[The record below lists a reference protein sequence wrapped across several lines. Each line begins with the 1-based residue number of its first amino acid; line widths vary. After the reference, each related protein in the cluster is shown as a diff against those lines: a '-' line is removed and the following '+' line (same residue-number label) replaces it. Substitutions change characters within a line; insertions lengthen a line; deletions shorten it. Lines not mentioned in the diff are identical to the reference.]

1 MHDLMVV
8 VVSLAAYAAIGF
20 PLCLL
25 LPEQRFGV
33 RFAIAP
39 PLGFGMLAI
48 GATALY
54 PWGIRPWVSLL
65 AMAGAGIALGASL
78 WLRAG
83 CPRPA
88 LSSNAIR
95 LGATTVIVTLI
106 CLAPGWTGG
115 AKFRSF
121 QSNPYD
127 QMVYL
132 GGSMTFR
139 TVDHASMMAESGHSS
154 PDPILTKS
162 AWYFDNRGAVSVVHA
177 AIAGVTGQSIVDS
190 FHPFLSVLQ
199 ANMLFAALFILVNVF
214 ALGYRL
220 ALLLASALTVGFFQ
234 QYVFDINSWSQ
245 LATQP
250 LYPLI
255 VAFAALAFERDRFS
269 GDEISGAIRLAVMF
283 GVLLGAVLYLYP
295 EAFAVYG
302 PALAAVP
309 LLALGQRVSRRAA
322 LFGITGLGLGAC
334 LAVLLGLL
342 FWTGTLEYTHRQLT
356 NAAGNAPDWWKYFS
370 RYLFGSE
377 QNYLEILTAPGSSP
391 GQIAMAWF
399 SLPVEALTAGFG
411 LYVLLPG
418 ASWPV
423 ALAIAWKIALYGFLA
438 LLLKGAADGF
448 VRIWR
453 TDLAGSAARM
463 MGACIAACLVPPLIL
478 WLGHAWAAG
487 KGLSMAAPM
496 LFLLVAGSLLSRPD
510 MTGRTFGRLAALAF
524 VFGHL
529 ALGLLRPVLVSDFA
543 GNELPGLPTAAAE
556 MRARK
561 ATLDWDYTS
570 WDPPLR
576 KCSGIVVEVAN
587 PFMHQYAR
595 RVAFDLG
602 IPWAAAATNW
612 PDRSRLA
619 LWPDR
624 WQDFECVATTS
635 AQSAKPGQ
643 KLIWLDKDR
652 SVLDY
657 LGGQRADLE
666 IGTRF
671 VVGVS
676 SAGVHGAEATAAGPL
691 QWTSPAARFEVPNNL
706 SSPARTLRLEL
717 WPMQI
722 ASERLKITVNGD
734 TVYDDTIPASAVT
747 IPLEGFAAQD
757 KLAIELSTSGTTRY
771 PNDPRDLGVAIRGL
785 LLGK

>member
-1 MHDLMVV
+1 MHDLVVV

-20 PLCLL
+20 PLCFL

-65 AMAGAGIALGASL
+65 AMAGTGIAFGTSL
-78 WLRAG
+78 LLRAG
-83 CPRPA
+83 IRRPL

-95 LGATTVIVTLI
+95 LVATTVIVTLI

-115 AKFRSF
+115 AKFRVF
-121 QSNPYD
+121 QANPYD

-139 TVDHASMMAESGHSS
+139 TVDHASMMAETGLSA
-154 PDPILTKS
+154 PDPIVAKS

-190 FHPFLSVLQ
+190 FHPFLSALQ

-214 ALGYRL
+214 AVGYRL
-220 ALLLASALTVGFFQ
+220 SLLLASALTVGFFQ

-245 LATQP
+245 LAAQP

-255 VAFAALAFERDRFS
+255 VAFAVLAFERDRFS
-269 GDEISGAIRLAVMF
+269 GNEISGAIRLAAMF

-309 LLALGQRVSRRAA
+309 LLALGQRVTRRAA
-322 LFGITGLGLGAC
+322 LFGVTGLGLGTC
-334 LAVLLGLL
+334 LAVLFGLL
-342 FWTGTLEYTHRQLT
+342 FWTGTLEYAHRQLT
-356 NAAGNAPDWWKYFS
+356 NAAGNPPDWWKYFS
-370 RYLFGSE
+370 QYLFGSE
-377 QNYLEILTAPGSSP
+377 QNYLDVLTDPGNGP

-399 SLPVEALTAGFG
+399 SLPVESLGAALG
-411 LYVLLPG
+411 LYFVLPG
-418 ASWPV
+418 ASWPI
-423 ALAIAWKIALYGFLA
+423 ALAIAWKIALYGFLG
-438 LLLKGAADGF
+438 LLLKGAADGIIK
-448 VRIWR
+448 IWR
-453 TDLAGSAARM
+453 TNPAGSAVRM
-463 MGACIAACLVPPLIL
+463 TGACIAACLVPPLIL

-496 LFLLVAGSLLSRPD
+496 LFLLVAGSLLSKPD
-510 MTGRTFGRLAALAF
+510 MTGRNYGRLAALAF
-524 VFGHL
+524 VFAHL
-529 ALGLLRPVLVSDFA
+529 VLGLLRPILVSDFA
-543 GNELPGLPTAAAE
+543 GNELPGLPTAAAQ
-556 MRARK
+556 MRSQK
-561 ATLDWDYTS
+561 ATSNWDHTS

-576 KCSGIVVEVAN
+576 KCSGIVVDVAN

-612 PDRSRLA
+612 PDRSRHA
-619 LWPDR
+619 RWPDG
-624 WQDFECVATTS
+624 WQDFECVASTS
-635 AQSAKPGQ
+635 TPSAKPGQ

-657 LGGQRADLE
+657 LRAQHIDLE
-666 IGTRF
+666 IGTRSF
-671 VVGVS
+671 AGVS
-676 SAGVHGAEATAAGPL
+676 SAGVHGTEATAAGPL
-691 QWTSPAARFEVPNNL
+691 QWTAPTARFEVPNNL
-706 SSPARTLRLEL
+706 SSPAKTLRLEL
-717 WPMQI
+717 WPMPI
-722 ASERLKITVNGD
+722 ASERLKLTVNGD
-734 TVYDDTIPASAVT
+734 AVYDGAVPASAVT
-747 IPLEGFAAQD
+747 IPLDRFAVQD

-785 LLGK
+785 GLGK